1 MYQICQY
8 AINKAQNGY
17 LTPSQFNLLANQ
29 AQTSFQDYLLGEFQQ
44 YQYGRPQ
51 ARVNY
56 SQNSDTRQRLTP
68 FIVETIQNPSTDGVV
83 NYPDDYLQIDSV
95 RTENFDRI
103 RFVQQ
108 DSLYSY
114 IKSEIDPIATNPIYL
129 LNETGFK
136 FYPNLTD
143 NDVDLSNVWFTYVK
157 SAPEMKWGYSYDSNN
172 RPVYNPTTWS
182 SFYAYKGTNPTN
194 PCTLTNDPHTL
205 YYEGPLVLNSTVFKN
220 AIAGS
225 IANSGYY
232 LNTYTKDIYT
242 VNGSG
247 VFVGISQCATP
258 PATVNTTNYSTYSA
272 QPLWYDVDKLEIIA
286 RILKLV
292 GVSLQDGQVEQ
303 YANMVTTQ
311 GQ

>member
-29 AQTSFQDYLLGEFQQ
+29 AQTSYMDYLLGEFQQ

-56 SQNSDTRQRLTP
+56 SQNSDTRQRVAP
-68 FIVETIQNPSTDGVV
+68 FILTATLNPDTNGLVTYPSDYIQTDSIRTSTNNRV
-83 NYPDDYLQIDSV
+83 
-95 RTENFDRI
+95 

-114 IKSEIDPIATNPIYL
+114 LSSEIDPISTNPIYL
-129 LNETGFK
+129 ISDSGYK
-136 FYPNLTD
+136 FYPNTTD
-143 NDVDLSNVWFTYVK
+143 NGV
-157 SAPEMKWGYSYDSNN
+157 
-172 RPVYNPTTWS
+172 
-182 SFYAYKGTNPTN
+182 
-194 PCTLTNDPHTL
+194 
-205 YYEGPLVLNSTVFKN
+205 
-220 AIAGS
+220 S
-225 IANSGYY
+225 IAN
-232 LNTYTKDIYT
+232 LKLTYIKNPPTIVWAYT
-242 VNGSG
+242 LDVNGRPVFAPTQTG
-247 VFVGISQCATP
+247 VGVTP
-258 PATVNTTNYSTYSA
+258 TTGTVE
-272 QPLWYDVDKLEIIA
+272 PLWYDIDKLEIVA

-292 GVSLQDGQVEQ
+292 GVSLQDGQIQQ